1 MIKLKIDELLKIN
14 ELIKQ
19 SFGAT
24 LTIYNEDKIKI
35 FEVAQYGCPCLSY
48 ALKNI
53 KSKKI
58 KNDYLK
64 NCPNIDET
72 SIEKCKKTLSPTII
86 TCANGITKVYFPL
99 KENNYIFGYVKLSRY
114 VLKRD
119 DTNYEKLIKSASK
132 KYSLDFESYLSI
144 FNSIPTVN
152 KNTLSN
158 IVKLVEMC
166 IENLMFKE
174 ILSKTHTSLAYM
186 IDSYI
191 NQNLNSDLSTRF
203 LCEKFHIS
211 KTTLYNIS
219 LKSFGTSIMQH
230 IENLRIIQAK
240 QLLLETEYAISEIA
254 YTCGFID
261 SNYFSKRFKQ
271 ITDLSPS
278 EFRKTNHKKN

>member
-1 MIKLKIDELLKIN
+1 MLKLKIDELSKIN

-24 LTIYNEDKIKI
+24 LTIYNEDKSKI
-35 FEVAQYGCPCLSY
+35 FEAPQYGCPCLCY

-53 KSKKI
+53 NDKKI
-58 KNDYLK
+58 KNEFRQ

-72 SIEKCKKTLSPTII
+72 SIEKCQKTLSSALI

-99 KENNYIFGYVKLSRY
+99 KKNNYIFGYVKLSRY

-119 DTNYEKLIKSASK
+119 DNKYEQLIRSTSK
-132 KYSLDFESYLSI
+132 KYALDLESYQQV

-152 KNTLSN
+152 ESTLSN
-158 IVKLVEMC
+158 IIRLVEIC
-166 IENLMFKE
+166 IENLLFKE
-174 ILSKTHTSLAYM
+174 ILSKSHTSLTYM
-186 IDSYI
+186 INSYI
-191 NQNLNSDLSTRF
+191 SKNLDSDLSTRF

-230 IENLRIIQAK
+230 IEKLRITQAIE
-240 QLLLETEYAISEIA
+240 LLSETEFTIAEIA
-254 YTCGFID
+254 YNCGFID
-261 SNYFSKRFKQ
+261 GNYFSKRFKQ
-271 ITDLSPS
+271 IMGVSPS
-278 EFRKTNHKKN
+278 EFRKSNHL